1 MPHSCRLKVA
11 AKNSKLESVQNTT
24 PGIKRL
30 TIAEGHNYHIG
41 YLEIDMKRETP
52 TAYIAGI
59 AITIRNP
66 SFGLLGS
73 SGRGMSGESERVRES
88 DVTAG

>member
-1 MPHSCRLKVA
+1 
-11 AKNSKLESVQNTT
+11 
-24 PGIKRL
+24 
-30 TIAEGHNYHIG
+30 
-41 YLEIDMKRETP
+41 LEIDMKRETP

-66 SFGLLGS
+66 SFGLLGGP
-73 SGRGMSGESERVRES
+73 GRATSGESERVRES